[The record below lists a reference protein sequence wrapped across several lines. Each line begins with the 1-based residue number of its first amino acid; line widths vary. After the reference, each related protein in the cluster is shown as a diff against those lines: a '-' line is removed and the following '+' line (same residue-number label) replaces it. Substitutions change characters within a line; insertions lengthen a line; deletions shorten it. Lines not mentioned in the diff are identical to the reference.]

1 MHRLIEVV
9 GRRSAGVAAGVILT
23 GGMVGGVLLT
33 ASPASAAETTVT
45 TVSASAQGSTINVHA
60 SVSPSG
66 GGGSIS
72 VSGAGAGCSIQ
83 VGGGGMGGPGFG
95 GGGGPGGCQI
105 TGVTPGPYTL
115 TATYSPADMTD
126 YSGSSAS
133 ASVTVAGSQNNNP
146 PNNNPPQ
153 QNGNAPQF
161 TADSPP
167 SSVSGSSY
175 SYQFS
180 ASNSPSYQLVGAPSW
195 LSINNGMVLGNI
207 PNGTNS
213 FSFSVYAW
221 NQWGHHTV
229 GPFWVYFHQHQNY
242 NHHNYFNYAE
252 TNLSTSLYCTSPVY
266 NGGSGSCTLRVSNS
280 NQNFFWGPGQYNN
293 NNFGPYNNN
302 FGQDFASDI
311 TAQISLPSQLKA
323 EYCGYSYS
331 YYNGCH
337 IYGNTAYENIGN
349 LYPGHSTSLT
359 VHFRVQSGFNIW
371 GYNHHGNSFWV
382 RVTGSASSNRGNFN
396 FFGRGQS
403 YSTAYVQIRPYG
415 IWW

>member
-1 MHRLIEVV
+1 MHKLIGAA
-9 GRRSAGVAAGVILT
+9 GRRTAGLAAGLILT
-23 GGMVGGVLLT
+23 GGMAGGVLLT
-33 ASPASAAETTVT
+33 PGAASAAVT
-45 TVSASAQGSTINVHA
+45 TPTTTTMSASAQGSSIDV
-60 SVSPSG
+60 SVSVSSTPAGATG
-66 GGGSIS
+66 GVS
-72 VSGAGAGCSIQ
+72 VSDGAGGTCNAFVGTFGSRGCDITNVPAG
-83 VGGGGMGGPGFG
+83 
-95 GGGGPGGCQI
+95 
-105 TGVTPGPYTL
+105 TYTV
-115 TATYSPADMTD
+115 TATYAGNSNF
-126 YSGSSAS
+126 SSSSAS
-133 ASVTVAGSQNNNP
+133 QSVTVAGTPSTP
-146 PNNNPPQ
+146 PPTQGPPQ
-153 QNGNAPQF
+153 GGNAPVF

-195 LSINNGMVLGNI
+195 LGINNGVVSGNI

-221 NQWGHHTV
+221 NQWGHRTV

-266 NGGSGSCTLRVSNS
+266 NGGSGTCTLRVSNS
-280 NQNFFWGPGQYNN
+280 NQNFFWGPVQYNN
-293 NNFGPYNNN
+293 NNNFGQYNNN
-302 FGQDFASDI
+302 FGQNFASDI
-311 TAQISLPSQLKA
+311 TAQISLPYQLKA
-323 EYCGYSYS
+323 EYCGYSY

-349 LYPGHSTSLT
+349 LYPGQSRSLT

-371 GYNHHGNSFWV
+371 GYHHGNSFWV

-415 IWW
+415 FWW

>member
-1 MHRLIEVV
+1 MHKLIEAA
-9 GRRSAGVAAGVILT
+9 GRRTAGLAAGVILT
-23 GGMVGGVLLT
+23 GGLVGGVLLAPAAAYAGT
-33 ASPASAAETTVT
+33 AAISITSASPSFGGV
-45 TVSASAQGSTINVHA
+45 TVSV
-60 SVSPSG
+60 SVTGGTEPLGTFSVAGAGNGCTGNLSG
-66 GGGSIS
+66 GGGMF
-72 VSGAGAGCSIQ
+72 GAP
-83 VGGGGMGGPGFG
+83 GGGNGSGSGSCTIHGVGPGTY
-95 GGGGPGGCQI
+95 P
-105 TGVTPGPYTL
+105 L
-115 TATYSPADMTD
+115 TASYDGATG
-126 YSGSSAS
+126 SG
-133 ASVTVAGSQNNNP
+133 SVTVPAPGPTQGP
-146 PNNNPPQ
+146 TQGPPQ
-153 QNGNAPQF
+153 GGNAPVF

-195 LSINNGMVLGNI
+195 LGINNGVVSGNI

-266 NGGSGSCTLRVSNS
+266 NGGSGTCTLRVSNS
-280 NQNFFWGPGQYNN
+280 NQNFFWGPVQYNN
-293 NNFGPYNNN
+293 NNNNFGQYNNN
-302 FGQDFASDI
+302 FGQNFASDI
-311 TAQISLPSQLKA
+311 TAQISLPYQLKA
-323 EYCGYSYS
+323 EYCGYSY

-349 LYPGHSTSLT
+349 LYPGQSRSLT

-371 GYNHHGNSFWV
+371 GYHHGNSFWV

-415 IWW
+415 FWW

>member
-1 MHRLIEVV
+1 MHKLI
-9 GRRSAGVAAGVILT
+9 GAARRRTAGVAAGLVLT

-33 ASPASAAETTVT
+33 ASPASAAETTST
-45 TVSASAQGSTINVHA
+45 TVSAFAQGSTINVRA

-72 VSGAGAGCSIQ
+72 VTGAGNGCSIQ
-83 VGGGGMGGPGFG
+83 VGGMGGMGFG

-105 TGVTPGPYTL
+105 TGVAPETYTL
-115 TATYSPADMTD
+115 TATYSPADTTD

-133 ASVTVAGSQNNNP
+133 TSVTVTGSQ
-146 PNNNPPQ
+146 NNNPPQ

-161 TADSPP
+161 TAYSPP

-180 ASNSPSYQLVGAPSW
+180 ASNSPSYSLVGAPSW
-195 LSINNGMVLGNI
+195 LSINNGMVWGNI

-221 NQWGHHTV
+221 NQWGHVTV

-242 NHHNYFNYAE
+242 YQHNYNNYAE
-252 TNLSTSLYCTSPVY
+252 TNISTSLYCTSPVY
-266 NGGSGSCTLRVSNS
+266 NGGSGTCTLRVSNS

-293 NNFGPYNNN
+293 NNFGQYNNN
-302 FGQDFASDI
+302 FGQNFASDI
-311 TAQISLPSQLKA
+311 TAQISLPYQLKA
-323 EYCGYSYS
+323 EYCGYSY

-349 LYPGHSTSLT
+349 LYPGQSRSLT

-371 GYNHHGNSFWV
+371 GYNHGNSFWV